1 MALREQIQKIST
13 NWREILLKI
22 LDDCPTLEETY
33 HLNNEKYK
41 KELPTY
47 PELHNIFRC
56 FNYFNVEETKVVI
69 LGQDPY
75 HGPGQAIGLSFGV
88 NDDFSEPEPEPEPF
102 PPSLKNI
109 FKKIENPR
117 TTKSLEWW
125 AKQGVL
131 MLNASLTVR
140 HKTPA
145 SYMKMWRPFTK
156 KVIEILNNSL
166 KSTIFVAWGAFAHNL
181 LKDVDK
187 RHHLLVSSHPSPLSY
202 SRKYKEFPAFKDSQP
217 FKDINMRLIHPIIW

>member
-1 MALREQIQKIST
+1 MTLREQIQNIST
-13 NWREILLKI
+13 NWRDILLKI
-22 LDDCPTLEETY
+22 LDECPTLEETY

-41 KELPTY
+41 EDLPTY
-47 PELHNIFRC
+47 PEIHNIFRC
-56 FNYFNVEETKVVI
+56 FNYFNVEDTKVII

-88 NDDFSEPEPEPEPF
+88 NDDMPA

-109 FKKIENPR
+109 FKKLENPR

-145 SYMKMWRPFTK
+145 SHMKIWMPFTK
-156 KVIEILNNSL
+156 KIIEVLNNSL

-181 LKDVDK
+181 LKDVK
-187 RHHLLVSSHPSPLSY
+187 SHHHLLVSSHPSPLSF
-202 SRKYKEFPAFKDSQP
+202 SRKYKKYPSFKESQP
-217 FKDINMRLIHPIIW
+217 FKDINMHLIHPIIW